1 MTTFSTVIRF
11 GFVFKNNDFSLF
23 SLFFYFCSR
32 LKEMTMQYRLEN
44 YYFQVANKIHDFHGW
59 GAAALI

>member
-1 MTTFSTVIRF
+1 
-11 GFVFKNNDFSLF
+11 
-23 SLFFYFCSR
+23 
-32 LKEMTMQYRLEN
+32 MTMQYRLKN